1 MMYRNIAEVTALS
14 AYALGALIDVSPENE
29 EAEAFLTGIRDAVIG
44 AAEEIDPEDWN
55 REMVEDYSGRASEIA
70 DGAPNVYTWRK
81 WQQFIGVAGWQ
92 EDISDYELP
101 ADVDGYHGALDA
113 GASLALYS
121 MAGRLVSALAEEI
134 APTDS
139 ACTEIGE
146 TACGTD
152 DCTCVFTPVNND
164 GYPAG
169 ADGGNMTPAE
179 ASKYHAAND
188 RIIFGHID

>member
-1 MMYRNIAEVTALS
+1 MMYRNIAEVTALG

-29 EAEAFLTGIRDAVIG
+29 EAEVFLTGIRDAVIE
-44 AAEEIDPEDWN
+44 AAENIDPEDWD

-70 DGAPNVYTWRK
+70 DGAPDVYTWRK
-81 WQQFIGVAGWQ
+81 WQEFIGVAGWH
-92 EDISDYELP
+92 EDISEYGLGD
-101 ADVDGYHGALDA
+101 ADGYYGVMDA

-121 MAGRLVSALAEEI
+121 MARRLVSALAEEI
-134 APTDS
+134 APS
-139 ACTEIGE
+139 
-146 TACGTD
+146 D
-152 DCTCVFTPVNND
+152 DDDDDDPVVFSPVNND